1 MAIGIDD
8 IDFEDEITTTQNT
21 DESPMDDTLTE
32 QQTVDDLDDSTDELS
47 DRDVLERYLQSK
59 GIEDLSKIK
68 YEDEEGEEIEK
79 DWDSLEGV
87 DKLNILNSVQSNNP
101 LDPSEMELISAIR
114 NSRMSPREYLDYVA
128 QTSINQYAQQETI
141 PTYQIDQYSDDE
153 LFVADLISR
162 VGENNLTETEIQE
175 ALDKAKSNETLFNK
189 QVAAIRNEYQQAER
203 NDQQYQMQ
211 LQQQQ
216 QQAEYNQFAN
226 TIQQQIMNFNDF
238 NGFDLNMDQDDKAE
252 LYDFI
257 VGQDDAGRS
266 IMGKALNDPEILVK
280 MAWFALHGEQMLD
293 DISDYVKQSVTKVRR
308 ESYNKG
314 VSDARAGTVKSTDK
328 KPVTVFKSKK
338 SNKGQISIDDLD
350 I

>member
-8 IDFEDEITTTQNT
+8 IDFEDEITTTQNNE
-21 DESPMDDTLTE
+21 ESPAQEDYP
-32 QQTVDDLDDSTDELS
+32 QTVDDLDDSTDELS
-47 DRDVLERYLQSK
+47 DRDVLEKYLQSK
-59 GIEDLSKIK
+59 GIENLSKIK
-68 YEDEEGEEIEK
+68 YEDEDGEEIEK

-87 DKLNILNSVQSNNP
+87 DKLNILNSVQTNDS
-101 LDPSEMELISAIR
+101 LDSSEVELINAIR

-128 QTSINQYAQQETI
+128 QSSINQYSQQEQI
-141 PTYQIDQYSDDE
+141 PVYQIDQYSDDE

-162 VGENNLTETEIQE
+162 VGEKNLTDIEIQE
-175 ALDKAKSNETLFNK
+175 ALDKAKTNDALFKK
-189 QVAAIRNEYQQAER
+189 QVAAIRNEYQQAEI
-203 NDQQYQMQ
+203 NEQQYQIQ

-216 QQAEYNQFAN
+216 QQQEYNQFTN
-226 TIQQQIMNFNDF
+226 TIQQQIMDFNDF
-238 NGFDLNMDQDDKAE
+238 NGFDLNMNPDDKAE

-257 VGQDDAGRS
+257 TGQDDSGKS
-266 IMGKALNDPEILVK
+266 ILGKALNDPEILVK

-314 VSDARAGTVKSTDK
+314 VADAKAGTVKTTSK
-328 KPVTVFKSKK
+328 KPVTVIKTQKG
-338 SNKGQISIDDLD
+338 NKGHLSIDDLD